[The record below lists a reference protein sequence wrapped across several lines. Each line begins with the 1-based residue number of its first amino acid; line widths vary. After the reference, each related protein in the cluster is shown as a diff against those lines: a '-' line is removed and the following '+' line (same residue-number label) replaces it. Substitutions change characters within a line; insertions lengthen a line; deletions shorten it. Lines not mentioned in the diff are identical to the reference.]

1 MANMGKERRMERMNA
16 YVNANAIVSDRTYN
30 LIMGGTVL
38 YGIAVNII
46 LCNLVG
52 NVYMYIS
59 PIMFM
64 LAYFVLCF
72 AGIFIAN
79 KSQNPAVSFLG
90 YNMVVVPF
98 GLVISTLVEAYGGI
112 SSSLVTDAFY
122 FTALITA
129 IMVFASLAFPSVF
142 DRMGGFLFVS
152 LIALLICGIFAMFM
166 PGMYTIYSYAAAAIF
181 SLYIGYDFHRSQ
193 MFPRTVDNAID
204 CALDIYIDIANL
216 FVRLLQI
223 FGRSND

>member
-52 NVYMYIS
+52 NVYMYVN

>member
-1 MANMGKERRMERMNA
+1 ML
-16 YVNANAIVSDRTYN
+16 I

-52 NVYMYIS
+52 NVYMYVN

-79 KSQNPAVSFLG
+79 RSQNPAISFLG

-166 PGMYTIYSYAAAAIF
+166 PGLYTIYSYGAAAIF

>member
-1 MANMGKERRMERMNA
+1 MANMGEERRMERMNA

-52 NVYMYIS
+52 NVYMYVN

-112 SSSLVTDAFY
+112 SSALVTDAFY